1 MKKIISLG
9 LLITLLSGC
18 NSITSS
24 SININNNTSTNSNI
38 STTLSSSSSIS
49 SVVSSTSSTS
59 SSVDTG
65 YLVSDWY
72 EGEYYNE
79 FDFSLMDNNL
89 FLELRDLISTTHTT
103 QITYGDLRY
112 NTIARADASIS
123 DPSKIVLIYSR
134 KEVSST
140 WDSGTTWN
148 REHVWPQSVGWW
160 GDAKNSSKNAGSDLH
175 HVRPENPGVNSSR
188 GNKAFGT
195 KQGQYLPVD
204 EAKGDVARILFYML
218 VRYQETD
225 SKSITV
231 VAESMELLLKW
242 NELDPVDALEIQR
255 NNVAEEIQGNRN
267 PFIDYPELADVIW
280 N

>member
-1 MKKIISLG
+1 MKKFISLG
-9 LLITLLSGC
+9 LLITLLGGC
-18 NSITSS
+18 NSVTSS
-24 SININNNTSTNSNI
+24 SVNNNVSTNSSI
-38 STTLSSSSSIS
+38 STTLTSS
-49 SVVSSTSSTS
+49 SSTSSIIEVSS
-59 SSVDTG
+59 SSVSNS
-65 YLVSDWY
+65 YLESDWY
-72 EGEYYNE
+72 EGEYYNTI
-79 FDFSLMDNNL
+79 DFSLMDNDL
-89 FLELRDLISTTHTT
+89 LLELRDLVTTTHTT

-112 NTIARADASIS
+112 DTISKSDASLT

-134 KEVSST
+134 KEVNAT

-160 GDAKNSSKNAGSDLH
+160 GDAKNSSKSAGSDLH
-175 HVRPENPGVNSSR
+175 HVRPENPSVNSSR

-225 SKSITV
+225 AKSITV

-255 NNVAEEIQGNRN
+255 NNVTEEIQGNRN
-267 PFIDYPELADVIW
+267 PFIDYPELANNIW

>member
-1 MKKIISLG
+1 MKKLISLG
-9 LLITLLSGC
+9 LLFVLLSGC
-18 NSITSS
+18 NANVSS
-24 SININNNTSTNSNI
+24 SENI
-38 STTLSSSSSIS
+38 SSSL
-49 SVVSSTSSTS
+49 SSTS
-59 SSVDTG
+59 SSVFESTSSSIDNG
-65 YLVSDWY
+65 YLESDWY
-72 EGEYYNE
+72 EGEYYNS

-89 FLELRDLISTTHTT
+89 FLELRDLITKTHTK

-112 NTIARADASIS
+112 NTISRADASLTDS
-123 DPSKIVLIYSR
+123 SKIVLIYSR

-160 GDAKNSSKNAGSDLH
+160 GEAKNSSKSAGSDLH
-175 HVRPENPGVNSSR
+175 HVRPENPSVNSSR

-218 VRYQETD
+218 TRYQETD
-225 SKSITV
+225 SKSIKV
-231 VAESMELLLKW
+231 VAESMEMLLEW
-242 NELDPVDALEIQR
+242 NKLDPVDNLEIQR
-255 NNVAEEIQGNRN
+255 NNVAEEVQGNRN
-267 PFIDYPELADVIW
+267 PFIDYPELADNIW

>member
-9 LLITLLSGC
+9 LLITLLGGC
-18 NSITSS
+18 NSVTSS
-24 SININNNTSTNSNI
+24 SVNNNVSTNSGI
-38 STTLSSSSSIS
+38 STTLTSS
-49 SVVSSTSSTS
+49 SSTSSIIEVSS
-59 SSVDTG
+59 SSVSNS
-65 YLVSDWY
+65 YLESDWY
-72 EGEYYNE
+72 EGEYYNTI
-79 FDFSLMDNNL
+79 DFSLMDNDL
-89 FLELRDLISTTHTT
+89 LLELRDLVTTTHTT

-112 NTIARADASIS
+112 DTISKSDASLT

-134 KEVSST
+134 KEVNST

-160 GDAKNSSKNAGSDLH
+160 GDAKNSSKSAGSDLH
-175 HVRPENPGVNSSR
+175 HVRPENPSVNSSR

-225 SKSITV
+225 AKSITV
-231 VAESMELLLKW
+231 VAESMELLLEW
-242 NELDPVDALEIQR
+242 NALDPVDALEIQR
-255 NNVAEEIQGNRN
+255 NNVTEEIQGNRN
-267 PFIDYPELADVIW
+267 PFIDYPELADSIW